1 MFRRGSG
8 GVQSNCLNHFS
19 ICRRFHLFD
28 LFNDV
33 TCETFVK
40 VLETFAFFAALSLL
54 LDLDGLFHRGANLAI
69 WTLNVVSAVGDLS
82 WLFATSSVATSSCQ
96 AMTDKATAGALWAF
110 GRASGTDRPTQC
122 QVVATVIRCGLQRPV
137 HPVPRRELAY
147 VTRRA
152 MFNWKAR
159 CGVAGFRGCSE
170 EVQGGFS
177 QTV

>member
-1 MFRRGSG
+1 MLRMWPPTLMSRRA
-8 GVQSNCLNHFS
+8 QSKDNLGELQRDRDTVP
-19 ICRRFHLFD
+19 IYP
-28 LFNDV
+28 
-33 TCETFVK
+33 
-40 VLETFAFFAALSLL
+40 AFFAALSLL